1 MRNALLVPILP
12 GPLAIIGHYFISHY
26 FTVVTFHL
34 LGYLVYQYRDALG
47 YELKPIA
54 VGSLPKPRDRD
65 QTALENS
72 EKLAAD
78 GNTEQ
83 AARALGEHLNER
95 GGNDLM
101 HQRYRKLLTLHGD
114 REALDKH
121 ARQYL
126 NVLIAHEKWRP
137 ALDFWSECRGGDPQ
151 LWPSDPDQVLELIEK
166 ARELGKPELALKF
179 ANGFSKA
186 YPKHTSVPTV
196 HLRVAQALAGPLG
209 KRDDAR
215 RLLEA
220 TIAAYPRSKAV
231 PDLEAFLAQ
240 I

>member
-1 MRNALLVPILP
+1 MKPVATGKLP
-12 GPLAIIGHYFISHY
+12 RPL
-26 FTVVTFHL
+26 
-34 LGYLVYQYRDALG
+34 
-47 YELKPIA
+47 
-54 VGSLPKPRDRD
+54 DRD
-65 QTALENS
+65 QSVLDNS

-78 GNTEQ
+78 GNTQE
-83 AARALGEHLNER
+83 AARTLGEHLNER
-95 GGNDLM
+95 GGSDLM

-114 REALDKH
+114 QEALDKH

-126 NVLIAHEKWRP
+126 NVMIAQEKWRP
-137 ALDFWSECRGGDPQ
+137 AVDFWSECRGGNPQ

-179 ANGFSKA
+179 ASGFSKA
-186 YPKHTSVPTV
+186 FSRHSSVPTV

-220 TIAAYPRSKAV
+220 TIAAYPRSKAI